1 MADSYVSEHKRGKGI
16 LLQMMGP
23 GFLLYI
29 LATNLYFGLLK
40 IIAPFHKKAK
50 LYVTGRKHLI
60 KKIEEELIKD
70 LRDKCWF
77 HCASLGEFEQA
88 RPVMEVFKKQKPE
101 LAIVLTFFSPSGYE
115 IRKNTPHAD
124 YVYYLPN
131 DNALNAKRFIAAINP
146 VVAIFTK
153 YEFWYFYI
161 SKLYKLKIPQVLIS
175 ARFRKEQIFFQ
186 WYGTFFSR
194 ILQMFHF
201 IFTQDENSV
210 NLLQSIGITNCKK
223 AGDTR
228 FDRVVQTAATAAN
241 IDKLETFKEQK
252 LLLVAGSSYAAEE
265 EMLAYAIRNLNGEL
279 KVLIAPHEISEARLL
294 SIEKTFKTLG
304 TQRFSSFDTG
314 KQASV
319 LIMDNIGMLA
329 AAYKSADIAL
339 VGGGFGTKG
348 LHNILEPATFGV
360 PVIYGPLNHDKFPE
374 ATELLHAGGGFIV
387 SDNASMLNLLA
398 DFTTHTAKRKLAGK
412 LAQSYVQNNQGA
424 TDLIMELPLFKKLL
438 TNEVSSN

>member
-1 MADSYVSEHKRGKGI
+1 MDDSNVSEYKRGKGI

-23 GFLLYI
+23 GLLLYI
-29 LATNLYFGLLK
+29 LATNLYFDLLK
-40 IIAPFHKKAK
+40 IIAPFHKKAN
-50 LYVTGRKHLI
+50 LYVTGRKHLLE
-60 KKIEEELIKD
+60 KIEEELVSDPK
-70 LRDKCWF
+70 DKCWF

-88 RPVMEVFKKQKPE
+88 RPVMEAFKKQKPE

-115 IRKNTPHAD
+115 VRKNTPLAD
-124 YVYYLPN
+124 YVFYLPN
-131 DNALNAKRFIAAINP
+131 DNARNAQRVIAAINP

-161 SKLYKLKIPQVLIS
+161 SKLYKLKIPLVLIS

-186 WYGTFFSR
+186 WYGAFYSR

-201 IFTQDENSV
+201 IFTQDENSID
-210 NLLQSIGITNCKK
+210 LLQRNGIANCKK

-228 FDRVVQTAATAAN
+228 FDRVAQTAATAAA
-241 IDKLETFKEQK
+241 IDKIEAFKAQK

-265 EMLAYAIRNLNGEL
+265 EMLAYAISNLNGEL
-279 KVLIAPHEISEARLL
+279 KVLIAPHEINETRLL
-294 SIEKTFKTLG
+294 NIEKTFKVSG
-304 TQRFSSFDTG
+304 TQRYSSFDAG
-314 KQASV
+314 KQAGV

-387 SDNASMLNLLA
+387 SDNASMLALLSDFYASA
-398 DFTTHTAKRKLAGK
+398 DKRKSAGK

-424 TDLIMELPLFKKLL
+424 TDLIMQLPLFKKLL
-438 TNEVSSN
+438 IKELSSN